1 MEKKLSFDEDD
12 GLRFGVEEVIGL
24 EKLQLAFKNKQKLRV
39 KFGIDPTSPNIHLG
53 RSIPLWRL
61 RAFQEL
67 GHEIHLVIGDFTGQI
82 GDTSDKESERPRLSS
97 ETIQQ
102 NLAFYMEQFWQI
114 LNPTKKEL
122 VIIHYNSEWLSK
134 LSLAEISQYAD
145 AFSLNQF
152 IKRELIARRLDTGSH
167 ISLRELL
174 YPLMQG
180 YDSVYL
186 KADLEIGGSDQRFNI
201 LAGRDLQ
208 AYLGQPTQAVILNTL
223 INGTDGRKMSSSWG
237 NVISLRDTPR
247 DKFGKMMSIPDQ
259 LMSDYLLV
267 IPRSLQ
273 PFNAQTLQQRLEAGE
288 NPRDLKLELAK
299 SLVELYH
306 GQEEAELQSLSFI
319 EQFSKGQ
326 LPEELDEI
334 TLNLPSINIIDLL
347 IQAQICIS
355 TSEGRRLLEQKAVHF
370 GGVLITDW
378 QTKVDLTAKAKEE
391 TVLRVGKRKIVLI
404 KYQAKD

>member
-1 MEKKLSFDEDD
+1 MQKILSFTEDD
-12 GLRFGVEEVIGL
+12 CLQFGVEEVIGL
-24 EKLQLAFKNKQKLRV
+24 EKLQLAFKNNQKLRV

-67 GHEIHLVIGDFTGQI
+67 GHEIHLVVGDFTGQI
-82 GDTSDKESERPRLSS
+82 GDTSDKESERPRLSL

-114 LNPTKKEL
+114 LDPAKKEL
-122 VIIHYNSEWLSK
+122 VSIHYNSEWLSK
-134 LSLAEISQYAD
+134 LSLAEVSQYAD

-152 IKRELIARRLDTGSH
+152 IKRELIARRLDAGSH

-180 YDSVYL
+180 FDSVYL

-208 AYLGQPTQAVILNTL
+208 SYLGQPTQSVILNTL

-237 NVISLRDTPR
+237 NVISLRDSPK
-247 DKFGKMMSIPDQ
+247 DKFGKMMSISDQ
-259 LMSDYLLV
+259 LMPDYLLV

-273 PFNAQTLQQRLEAGE
+273 PFNAQTLNQRLEAGE

-306 GQEEAELQSLSFI
+306 GPEEAAVQYAAFI
-319 EQFSKGQ
+319 DQFSKGQ
-326 LPEELDEI
+326 LPEDLEEL
-334 TLNLPSINIIDLL
+334 TLNLPSIKIIDLL
-347 IQAQICIS
+347 IRTKSCAS
-355 TSEGRRLLEQKAVHF
+355 TSEARRLIAQKAVHF
-370 GGVLITDW
+370 GELVITDW
-378 QTKVDLTAKAKEE
+378 QTTVDLSAKSKEE
-391 TVLRVGKRKIVLI
+391 TILRVGKRKIVAI
-404 KYQAKD
+404 KYQA